1 MTINLYEDCYCV
13 YHCNNRSQSIVC
25 LTNSPRGAIL
35 KRGQS
40 GGKVEK
46 SLEFGNILGFTFS
59 DLFPLWTMMTL
70 YLGMSN
76 FESSTSDNMISA
88 CNISHLRLGLVEYVA
103 GHVPERLLLLVELG
117 GQHRG
122 V

>member
-1 MTINLYEDCYCV
+1 M
-13 YHCNNRSQSIVC
+13 
-25 LTNSPRGAIL
+25 L

-88 CNISHLRLGLVEYVA
+88 CNISHLRLGLV
-103 GHVPERLLLLVELG
+103 
-117 GQHRG
+117 
-122 V
+122 